1 MIDDLTDDPLAIEVQ
16 ASSSFNNY
24 FVSVTNLIK
33 ALSPRFASPRVV
45 KRTNSFIR
53 ACDLNISGEN
63 IQSEIDD
70 ERTDRETSERDGMPL
85 VPIDGNGDI
94 IINALVEIGLAEAG
108 DETSRWIATSGTT
121 YVLKN
126 RLNHHTM
133 GPWENAA
140 SGKDVLVWSTKCV
153 RELGAE
159 YPVVKARGLI
169 NASAEEVVDLLRDSR
184 KVSTYNKSSLGRK
197 DKIILKRNFD
207 SEAKIMSS
215 LTKPP
220 IVRKPLECVTL
231 FYSRKLTE
239 NDNIELSPRFRLMK
253 MKSKK
258 GPIVYLN
265 LDELKEIIKL
275 TPEQLGRKLDN
286 ARDWLIISC
295 FTGQRISDF
304 MRFKPE
310 DIREIDGVKVMDIT
324 QQKGNK
330 QVTIPLFDP
339 VQKIIKKYG
348 GGFPRT
354 ISDQRFNEY
363 AKEVA
368 KIAGL
373 TDKIEGGKVILGST
387 GKKRKES
394 GLFPKWELIA
404 SHVGRR
410 SFATNFY
417 GKIQTPLIMNVTG
430 HTKESTFLGYIGKSS
445 KDTAVETARAYQNLN
460 IDR

>member
-1 MIDDLTDDPLAIEVQ
+1 MATVKFLYRSTKEIAPLTLRL
-16 ASSSFNNY
+16 SFRRNGKD
-24 FVSVTNLIK
+24 FVY
-33 ALSPRFASPRVV
+33 
-45 KRTNSFIR
+45 
-53 ACDLNISGEN
+53 
-63 IQSEIDD
+63 
-70 ERTDRETSERDGMPL
+70 ETKTP
-85 VPIDGNGDI
+85 I
-94 IINALVEIGLAEAG
+94 IISKGEWDLLGSPKRIKDAK
-108 DETSRWIATSGTT
+108 
-121 YVLKN
+121 LKN
-126 RLNHHTM
+126 RKIDLDQKTIALEKMVLNAFSLSRTNDISKNWLTRLVSEYYSINDDTDIPDTVL
-133 GPWENAA
+133 GYFPRFLE
-140 SGKDVLVWSTKCV
+140 GKKNSISLSTQKRYKTAYSFLRSYCDETGEDPKISDVDPYFQQSF
-153 RELGAE
+153 EQFA
-159 YPVVKARGLI
+159 YDNDYAI
-169 NASAEEVVDLLRDSR
+169 NTTSKYLS
-184 KVSTYNKSSLGRK
+184 
-197 DKIILKRNFD
+197 IIK
-207 SEAKIMSS
+207 
-215 LTKPP
+215 
-220 IVRKPLECVTL
+220 TL
-231 FYSRKLTE
+231 CNYALE

-265 LDELKEIIKL
+265 LDELKDIIKL
-275 TPEQLGRKLDN
+275 TPEQLSRRLDN

-310 DIREIDGVKVMDIT
+310 DIREIDGIKVMDIT

-348 GGFPRT
+348 GGFPRA

-373 TDKIEGGKVILGST
+373 TNKIEGGKVILDPT
-387 GKKRKES
+387 GKKRKGS
-394 GLFPKWELIA
+394 GLFPKWQLIA

-430 HTKESTFLGYIGKSS
+430 HTKETTFLGYIGKSS
-445 KDTAVETARAYQNLN
+445 KDTAVEAARAYQNLN
-460 IDR
+460 IDI

>member
-1 MIDDLTDDPLAIEVQ
+1 MATVKFLYRSTKEIAPLTLRLSFRRDSKDFVFESKAPIVVSKNDWDLLGSPKR
-16 ASSSFNNY
+16 
-24 FVSVTNLIK
+24 IK
-33 ALSPRFASPRVV
+33 DA
-45 KRTNSFIR
+45 
-53 ACDLNISGEN
+53 
-63 IQSEIDD
+63 Q
-70 ERTDRETSERDGMPL
+70 
-85 VPIDGNGDI
+85 
-94 IINALVEIGLAEAG
+94 
-108 DETSRWIATSGTT
+108 
-121 YVLKN
+121 LKN
-126 RLNHHTM
+126 RKIELDQKTIALEKLILNEFNLSRSNDISKSWLVRLVSEYYSINSDTDI
-133 GPWENAA
+133 P
-140 SGKDVLVWSTKCV
+140 DTVLEYFPRFLNGVKNSISLST
-153 RELGAE
+153 
-159 YPVVKARGLI
+159 
-169 NASAEEVVDLLRDSR
+169 
-184 KVSTYNKSSLGRK
+184 
-197 DKIILKRNFD
+197 LKRYKTAYSFLKSYCAETGENP
-207 SEAKIMSS
+207 KISDVDPYFQRS
-215 LTKPP
+215 FEQFAYDNDYAINTTSKYLSIIK
-220 IVRKPLECVTL
+220 TL
-231 FYSRKLTE
+231 CNYALE
-239 NDNIELSPRFRLMK
+239 NDNIELSPRFRLMR
-253 MKSKK
+253 MKSNK

-265 LDELKEIIKL
+265 LDELKEIMKL
-275 TPEQLGRKLDN
+275 TPDQLGRRLDN

-330 QVTIPLFDP
+330 QVTIPLFNP

-373 TDKIEGGKVILGST
+373 TDKIEGGKVILGPT

-460 IDR
+460 IDM